1 MSTLT
6 TPAAALIDIASACDA
21 LKQGK
26 ISKAELIAIASGRQ
40 TDTAPLL
47 KAMVDGTL
55 TMAEVSS
62 IISAQQALAA
72 TPARQPGALH
82 FKVSD
87 KGAVSVY
94 GLQSRFPVTLYGDQW
109 KRLLAHR
116 EQLEAFM
123 EANKSKLSVKAAKV

>member
-1 MSTLT
+1 MSTITASAVTLT
-6 TPAAALIDIASACDA
+6 DIASACVA
-21 LKQGK
+21 LQQGK
-26 ISKAELIAIASGRQ
+26 VDKAQLLAFASSRQ

-47 KAMVDGTL
+47 KLMVAGVL
-55 TMAEVSS
+55 TMAEVSAV
-62 IISAQQALAA
+62 IAAQQAIAA

-94 GLQSRFPVTLYGDQW
+94 GLQARFPVTLYGDQW
-109 KRLLAHR
+109 KRLMAHR

-123 EANKSKLSVKAAKV
+123 AANESKLSKKAKS

>member
-1 MSTLT
+1 MSALA
-6 TPAAALIDIASACDA
+6 TPATSPIDIAAACDA
-21 LKQGK
+21 LKAGK
-26 ISKAELIAIASGRQ
+26 ITKAELISIASGRQ

-47 KAMVDGTL
+47 KLMVEGVL
-55 TMAEVSS
+55 TMAEVSA

-94 GLQSRFPVTLYGDQW
+94 GLQARFPVTLYGDQW

-123 EANKSKLSVKAAKV
+123 AANQSKLSTKPAKS

>member
-6 TPAAALIDIASACDA
+6 APAVALTDIVSACVA
-21 LKQGK
+21 FQQGK
-26 ISKAELIAIASGRQ
+26 ISKVQLIEFASSRQ

-47 KAMVDGTL
+47 KMMVDGSL
-55 TMAEVSS
+55 TMPEVSA
-62 IISAQQALAA
+62 IISSQQALAA
-72 TPARQPGALH
+72 TPTRQPGALH

-94 GLQSRFPVTLYGDQW
+94 GLQARFPVTLYGDQW

-116 EQLEAFM
+116 EQLEGFM
-123 EANKSKLSVKAAKV
+123 ETNKSKLSVKQPKS